1 LNVLVWRVALA
12 FLLYDNSLNVCVC
25 SFVFASQEFKG
36 VELAS
41 LVHGLGS
48 LQVFPRQELL
58 VPLVAQIEATLH
70 ECNAQ
75 GQSTIHTINLDMT
88 FSYMANAEESL
99 YINVWSSG
107 LPNIPN

>member
-1 LNVLVWRVALA
+1 M
-12 FLLYDNSLNVCVC
+12 
-25 SFVFASQEFKG
+25 
-36 VELAS
+36 ELAS

-75 GQSTIHTINLDMT
+75 GELGRQLGYVFMEKFCIHISDVLIHGERRWFCIRPAHWTIILN
-88 FSYMANAEESL
+88 
-99 YINVWSSG
+99 
-107 LPNIPN
+107 